1 MAEAWRMFFYG
12 LGLLFI
18 VLVVGTLGFHYFE
31 GHTLLLDLYMTVV
44 TIFTVGFGDFYPET
58 NQGRIFAIFIIIMGF
73 CAMTYFVAS
82 VVALLSEGHITKF
95 MRRRKM
101 EAKLAELSNHII
113 VCGCGRVGQQVVKV
127 LRRNRVSVVAID
139 TQAAELAKIK
149 PFVSQGNCFALE
161 GDATED
167 RLLELAGIKRARGVV
182 ITIADDAYSLLT
194 AMTCHG
200 LNPQIELIAR
210 AEREENE
217 AKLLRAG
224 VSQVVSPAKISGSG
238 MALAMIKPAS
248 VQYLERLKHGQ
259 GVDFSIEELAIREG
273 SALVG
278 QSIAK
283 ARLRDRFEA
292 LIMAIQRGGIVIAS
306 PSSQEII
313 QTGDILIIYGK
324 SSLMPELEKMVQCD
338 VE

>member
-149 PFVSQGNCFALE
+149 PFVSQEIVLPWRVMPQKTACWNWLVS
-161 GDATED
+161 
-167 RLLELAGIKRARGVV
+167 RGPEV
-182 ITIADDAYSLLT
+182 SL
-194 AMTCHG
+194 
-200 LNPQIELIAR
+200 
-210 AEREENE
+210 
-217 AKLLRAG
+217 
-224 VSQVVSPAKISGSG
+224 SQ
-238 MALAMIKPAS
+238 
-248 VQYLERLKHGQ
+248 
-259 GVDFSIEELAIREG
+259 
-273 SALVG
+273 
-278 QSIAK
+278 
-283 ARLRDRFEA
+283 
-292 LIMAIQRGGIVIAS
+292 
-306 PSSQEII
+306 
-313 QTGDILIIYGK
+313 
-324 SSLMPELEKMVQCD
+324 SLMMPILC
-338 VE
+338 